1 MSYSTKNKILIG
13 VLLLLVLANIAT
25 ITVFW
30 LGKGRPPLSPKGSP
44 TDYLVKELGFDA
56 KQKEAFLGL
65 VQAHRTQA
73 ESLRQQVKTAK
84 DNFFKLLQQPGITDS
99 GKMAAAKNISQAS
112 EQLDL
117 ITFDHFKKVRALCN
131 ADQQKKF
138 DSIIQD
144 VMHMVGGPGQG
155 AAGMH
160 GPRLQGPPPDDREG
174 EPPPPGREDGL
185 PPPHP

>member
-13 VLLLLVLANIAT
+13 VLLLLVLANVAT

-30 LGKGRPPLSPKGSP
+30 LGKGKPPLLRRGSP
-44 TDYLVKELGFDA
+44 TDYLVNELGFDA
-56 KQKEAFLGL
+56 KQKETFLGL

-84 DNFFKLLQQPGITDS
+84 DNFFKLLQQTAVTDS
-99 GKMAAAKNISQAS
+99 GEMAAAKNISHAS

-138 DSIIQD
+138 DNIIQE
-144 VMHMVGGPGQG
+144 VMRMVGGPGQG
-155 AAGMH
+155 AASMH
-160 GPRLQGPPPDDREG
+160 EPRRPQGPPPDGREG
-174 EPPPPGREDGL
+174 EPPPPASEP